1 MASVMIFDFGKTDGV
16 QTYRVTGMKED
27 LLKLLKEVIN
37 EGGEFANGVPKI
49 ECVHNGNY
57 TLLLELKLEVVGAGA
72 HGKRRKNKTANAKG
86 VG

>member
-1 MASVMIFDFGKTDGV
+1 MASVMIFDFGRKDDV
-16 QTYRVTGMKED
+16 QTYRVTGMKDD
-27 LLKLLKEVIN
+27 LMNMLKEVLN
-37 EGGEFANGVPKI
+37 AGGEFKSGVPKI
-49 ECVHNGNY
+49 EHVHNGNY